1 MPTVLI
7 IALLLAAV
15 LYLRGWLYLHSVHP
29 DAIPASRAASFLAGL
44 ACLWL
49 ALASPLSAY
58 DDSLL
63 TIHMLQHLLL
73 MTIAPALL
81 LLAAPMMPLLHG
93 IPGPIMHN
101 VVSPILRWLPLQR
114 AGHTV
119 TQPAFALFAAS
130 AAIIVWHIPAIFTA
144 ALRCEPIHILE
155 HTTFFTAGLIF
166 WWPVIAPWPSTIP
179 WPRWSLI
186 LYLAL
191 ATVPC
196 DILSGFLV
204 FSERLVYPIYLT
216 YPSLAHSSLATS
228 SLASPSLTPRPFPIS
243 PYSDQQLAGALMWTA
258 ITILYLV
265 PAAILTIKLLA
276 PRHLSTTTHIPSSH
290 TASQ

>member
-7 IALLLAAV
+7 IALVLAAV
-15 LYLRGWLYLHSVHP
+15 LYLGGWRHLHSVHP
-29 DAIPASRAASFLAGL
+29 HAIPASRAASFLVGL

-49 ALASPLSAY
+49 ALASPLANY

-63 TIHMLQHLLL
+63 TVHMLQHLLL

-93 IPGPIMHN
+93 IPGPIMRN
-101 VVSPILRWLPLQR
+101 AVSPILRWPPLQR
-114 AGHTV
+114 TGHAL
-119 TQPAFALFAAS
+119 TQPPVALLAAS
-130 AAIIVWHIPAIFTA
+130 AAIIVWHIPFIFNA
-144 ALRCEPIHILE
+144 ALRSEPIHILE
-155 HTTFFTAGLIF
+155 HATFFTAGLIF
-166 WWPVIAPWPSTIP
+166 WWPVINPWPSTTP

-191 ATVPC
+191 ATLPC

-216 YPSLAHSSLATS
+216 NSSLATVNVANS
-228 SLASPSLTPRPFPIS
+228 SLASPTLTLRPFLIS

>member
-1 MPTVLI
+1 MPTALI
-7 IALLLAAV
+7 FTLAVAAV
-15 LYLRGWLYLHSVHP
+15 LYLRGWRHLHSVHP
-29 DAIPASRAASFLAGL
+29 DAIPPLRAASFLAGL

-49 ALASPLSAY
+49 ALVSPLSAY

-63 TIHMLQHLLL
+63 TLHMLQHLLL

-93 IPGPIMHN
+93 MPGTVMRN
-101 VVSPILRWLPLQR
+101 VVRPILRWPPLQR
-114 AGHTV
+114 AGHAV
-119 TQPAFALFAAS
+119 TQPAFALLAAS
-130 AAIIVWHIPAIFTA
+130 ATLIVWHIPAIFTV
-144 ALRCEPIHILE
+144 ALRSEPLHILE
-155 HTTFFTAGLIF
+155 HATFFIAGLLF
-166 WWPVIAPWPSTIP
+166 WWPVINPWPSTIP

-191 ATVPC
+191 ATLPC

-204 FSERLVYPIYLT
+204 FSERLVYPIYLAN
-216 YPSLAHSSLATS
+216 S
-228 SLASPSLTPRPFPIS
+228 TPRPFPIS

-276 PRHLSTTTHIPSSH
+276 PRHLSTTARTASSH
-290 TASQ
+290 TATST